1 MRSTPWLAAAAL
13 ALACSAAFAAPDPV
27 GYTAPDGVNVVAVT
41 GANGLPMRFVA
52 GPYALLSNTSAS
64 GSPVGPVVG
73 ASYEWCSTGTF
84 GGATLALMA
93 LGPDGATY
101 MQIATQ
107 SAPGCTGVVL
117 GQNAQVKVTVAGGSP
132 SALYSSL
139 S

>member
-13 ALACSAAFAAPDPV
+13 ALACNAASAAPDAV

-52 GPYALLSNTSAS
+52 GPYALLANASAT
-64 GSPVGPVVG
+64 GFPVGPIVG
-73 ASYEWCSTGTF
+73 ATYEWCTTGTF
-84 GGATLALMA
+84 GGATLALKA
-93 LGPDGATY
+93 LGPDGVTY
-101 MQIATQ
+101 LQVATQ
-107 SAPGCTGVVL
+107 TSAGCTGVVL
-117 GQNAQVKVTVAGGSP
+117 GQNAQVEVTVTGGTP